1 MKKETFRV
9 LGGIIF
15 INMILISLFFIPNS
29 YGATEEINSRFG
41 ETPVIDGEID
51 LSIKEWSKAVKIAT
65 TIGDLDIDLWVMQ
78 DYSNLYISVQI
89 DLEPGYHNA
98 TEFVG
103 IIISNS
109 SSEDKDEFIDAKI
122 VQFSNILENTFSFLD
137 FYINDSIFLN
147 DTVNNGNGA
156 GKLEGLVSTYEFSFP
171 IDNLNGDEEDVEL
184 NFESSYAFN
193 ISYGDNPIYPS
204 GIKKSGI
211 FLINIKALST
221 SPPSILNLALT
232 IVCVI
237 IFSILGAFLGF
248 YLYKIIR
255 LKAKIEKFKR

>member
-1 MKKETFRV
+1 
-9 LGGIIF
+9 
-15 INMILISLFFIPNS
+15 MILISLFFISNS

-41 ETPVIDGEID
+41 ETPLINGEID
-51 LSIKEWSKAVKIAT
+51 LSTKEWSNAVKIAT
-65 TIGDLDIDLWVMQ
+65 VIDDLDIDLWVIQ

-89 DLEPGYHNA
+89 DLELGYHNA

-122 VQFSNILENTFSFLD
+122 VQFSNITENNFNFFD
-137 FYINDSIFLN
+137 YYINDSIFFN
-147 DTVNNGNGA
+147 DSVYNGDGA
-156 GKLEGLVSTYEFSFP
+156 AKLDGLISTYEFSVP

-184 NFESSYAFN
+184 NFDSSYAFN
-193 ISYGDNPIYPS
+193 ISYGDSPIYPS

-221 SPPSILNLALT
+221 SPPSILNFALY
-232 IVCVI
+232 IICAI

-248 YLYKIIR
+248 YLYKIFR